1 MKTYT
6 LSSEPPDSPSGTIDP
21 IDVVSE
27 QANADIFLFS
37 SEISYLSGETF
48 INTISKHRKRD
59 NVILILS
66 TYGGDPDAAY
76 RIARFLQD
84 HYKKFSLHVYGF
96 CKSAGTLLALGAH
109 NIVMGD
115 RAEFGPLDVQI
126 HKPDEFMHRV
136 SGLDITKALASISD
150 SAWDAFQNC
159 FLSVR
164 ARSGGV
170 ITTKTAS
177 EIAAQVV
184 TGLFSPITQNIDPLK
199 LGEMQRSMD
208 IAVDY
213 GTRLGASTELATTLA
228 ASYPHHGFV
237 IDFAESKRLF
247 DCVKAPDDSEMQ
259 LAVQLAAFFES
270 NIDEDVIRHPSPEG
284 VIAYLQPSNIKTD
297 EDNCIPSDGVKPSEV
312 VANHEG
318 IPIPTGHDNN
328 GNGPRRKK
336 AKKNKEAQNDGG
348 EQPAT
353 RSKLTRRGR

>member
-6 LSSEPPDSPSGTIDP
+6 LSPDRPESPSDPRDP
-21 IDVVSE
+21 IDIVTE

-37 SEISYLSGETF
+37 SGISYASGEAL
-48 INTISKHRKRD
+48 IDAVSKKRNRE

-84 HYKKFSLHVYGF
+84 HYKRFTLHVYGF
-96 CKSAGTLLALGAH
+96 CKSAGTLLALGA
-109 NIVMGD
+109 NDIVMGD
-115 RAEFGPLDVQI
+115 RAEFGPLDVQL

-150 SAWDAFQNC
+150 SAWEAFQNC

-177 EIAAQVV
+177 EIAAQVI

-213 GTRLGASTELATTLA
+213 GMRLGASRELATTLA
-228 ASYPHHGFV
+228 AKYPHHGFV

-247 DCVKAPDDSEMQ
+247 NCVRQPNEHEMDLAMQ
-259 LAVQLAAFFES
+259 LQKFFES

-284 VIAYLQPSNIKTD
+284 VIAYIQPTKIETNEDRIS
-297 EDNCIPSDGVKPSEV
+297 EDNGAKPEQNARQSGGTPGN
-312 VANHEG
+312 A
-318 IPIPTGHDNN
+318 GHDNN
-328 GNGPRRKK
+328 GRRPSGKT
-336 AKKNKEAQNDGG
+336 AKKKQEAKQDGG
-348 EQPAT
+348 EQPAN
-353 RSKLTRRGR
+353 RS